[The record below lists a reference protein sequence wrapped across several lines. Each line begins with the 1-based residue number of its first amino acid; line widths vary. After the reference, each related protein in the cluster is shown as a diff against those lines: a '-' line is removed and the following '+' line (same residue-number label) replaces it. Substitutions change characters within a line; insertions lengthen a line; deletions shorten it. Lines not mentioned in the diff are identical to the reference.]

1 VLVPQRIYSYQVVD
15 VFTETPFEGNQLAV
29 FPDADGLSSA
39 EMQTLARE
47 LNLPESAFVLTPRLP
62 EALARVRIFTP
73 VAEMEFAGHPTIGTA
88 YLLTMLGRVPPG
100 ASGFGLEENVGLV
113 PIRLERRSDPFVGWL
128 RTPPVSFGE
137 VYDADACA
145 AALGLGPDDLA
156 PGLPAQVVSAGNPF
170 LYVALRDPATV
181 DRAEL
186 DVRTF
191 ERIAPGFAATGVYV
205 FALAPNGVYAR
216 MFAPMSGIREDPA
229 TGSATGP
236 LAAYLVANGSIEC
249 REGLRFS
256 SEQGTKMQRRSLIQV
271 MLHTTN
277 GALDGIEIGG
287 SAVRVIQAEVALA

>member
-73 VAEMEFAGHPTIGTA
+73 AAEMEFAGHPTIGTA

-236 LAAYLVANGSIEC
+236 LAALDRAIGHEIS

>member
-1 VLVPQRIYSYQVVD
+1 
-15 VFTETPFEGNQLAV
+15 
-29 FPDADGLSSA
+29 
-39 EMQTLARE
+39 
-47 LNLPESAFVLTPRLP
+47 
-62 EALARVRIFTP
+62 
-73 VAEMEFAGHPTIGTA
+73 
-88 YLLTMLGRVPPG
+88 
-100 ASGFGLEENVGLV
+100 LEENVGLV

>member
-1 VLVPQRIYSYQVVD
+1 MPQRIYSYHVVD
-15 VFTETPFEGNQLAV
+15 VFTQTPFEGNQLAV
-29 FPDADGLSSA
+29 FPDADGLSST

-47 LNLPESAFVLTPRLP
+47 LNLSESAFVLTPRLP

-73 VAEMEFAGHPTIGTA
+73 AAEMEFAGHPTLGTA
-88 YLLTMLGRVPPG
+88 YLLTLLGRVPAG
-100 ASGFGLEENVGLV
+100 ADGFGLEENIGLV
-113 PIRLERRSDPFVGWL
+113 PIRLERRSDPFAGWL

-137 VYDADACA
+137 VFDAAACA
-145 AALGLGPDDLA
+145 AALGLGPGDLA
-156 PGLPAQVVSAGNPF
+156 PGLPAQSLSAGNPF
-170 LYVALRDPATV
+170 LYVPLRDPGTV

-186 DVRTF
+186 DVRAL
-191 ERIAPGFAATGVYV
+191 ERLAPGFAANGVYV
-205 FALAPNGVYAR
+205 FARTTAGVYAR

-236 LAAYLVANGSIEC
+236 LAAYLVANGSIPC

-277 GALDGIEIGG
+277 GELDGIEIGG